1 MTGCNSCSEGGQYF
15 FGRTRKSPVKK
26 KTVKRTVR
34 KSPVRKK
41 TVKHNVRRKSPVKR
55 KKVPKGYYLRKKVK
69 SPFTKVVKDKRKR
82 TIGTRLSARA
92 LFNRHGKGVVGHSFP
107 VLQKDGTYVMKVIR
121 LRQNGSPYFA
131 NKFGNY
137 YFGNQYQKSVCTSP
151 KITHLTFKL
160 ANNSLRGPKY
170 DDMTGLLN
178 TWPNYGKN
186 IPPGGVAQPY
196 KTSLLPRMYPGKASR
211 GNAYGRGHM
220 HFGSNRMCFGA

>member
-1 MTGCNSCSEGGQYF
+1 MAGCNSCSEGGQYF
-15 FGRTRKSPVKK
+15 FGRTVKRKSTVRRKSPA
-26 KTVKRTVR
+26 RR
-34 KSPVRKK
+34 KSPVRRK
-41 TVKHNVRRKSPVKR
+41 TVKRKGPVK

-82 TIGTRLSARA
+82 IVGTRLSARA

-107 VLQKDGTYVMKVIR
+107 VLQKDGRYVMKVIR

-131 NKFGNY
+131 NKFGNSY
-137 YFGNQYQKSVCTSP
+137 SNYFGDKHKNSSCTSP
-151 KITHLTFKL
+151 NITHLNFKL
-160 ANNSLRGPKY
+160 ANNWLKGPKY
-170 DDMTGLLN
+170 DDMTGLLD
-178 TWPNYGKN
+178 TWPNYGRN

-211 GNAYGRGHM
+211 GHAFGRGHM